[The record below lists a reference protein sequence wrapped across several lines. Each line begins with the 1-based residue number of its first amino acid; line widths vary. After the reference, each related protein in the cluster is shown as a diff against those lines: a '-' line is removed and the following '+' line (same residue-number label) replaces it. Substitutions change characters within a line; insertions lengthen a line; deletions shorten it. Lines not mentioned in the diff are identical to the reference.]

1 MRVALKRNLIL
12 GGQRY
17 RADVSGVEIPDF
29 IDGKKVVLKKDWR
42 DGDENTIPLPQDAE
56 IYTKPVEGIRDMMIK
71 GKTIPPQY
79 PVNPT
84 QSPPPGP
91 TPTEGSASMA
101 IDMADAEALVD
112 DMNNPKTKKLTTEE
126 ALEKVERDRAKAEA
140 ERIRDEDEGTVVK
153 QADKNPQH
161 RLPEKNDLKSPNTL
175 SGFNKDEAKTGP
187 LGKKL

>member
-112 DMNNPKTKKLTTEE
+112 DMNNPKTKTLTTEE
-126 ALEKVERDRAKAEA
+126 ALRKVQVDRAKAEA
-140 ERIRDEDEGTVVK
+140 ERVAAEDEGTVVK
-153 QADKNPQH
+153 QADKPK
-161 RLPEKNDLKSPNTL
+161 LDTL
-175 SGFNKDEAKTGP
+175 SSFNKEQAKTGP